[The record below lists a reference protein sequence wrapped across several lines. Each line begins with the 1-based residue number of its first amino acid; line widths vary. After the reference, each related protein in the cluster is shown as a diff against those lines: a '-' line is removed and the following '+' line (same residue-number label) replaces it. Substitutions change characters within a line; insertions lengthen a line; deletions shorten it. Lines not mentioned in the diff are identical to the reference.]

1 MSKRAPI
8 YRDRICECGHKE
20 SEHFGRALMTAPPI
34 VTHPCDVGAS
44 CSCKD
49 FHEQTN
55 TD

>member
-1 MSKRAPI
+1 MSKPVYRAL
-8 YRDRICECGHKE
+8 ICECGHKE
-20 SEHFGRALMTAPPI
+20 SEHCGRALMTAPPI